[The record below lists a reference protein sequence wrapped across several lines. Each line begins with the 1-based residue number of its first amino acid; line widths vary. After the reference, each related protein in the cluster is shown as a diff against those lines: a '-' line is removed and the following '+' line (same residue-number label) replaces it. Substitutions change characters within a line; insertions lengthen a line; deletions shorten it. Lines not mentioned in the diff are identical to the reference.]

1 MNYEKFKEE
10 FAQRFRDYLPKP
22 YNTWTLKL
30 CTVPKVNGFVEAIN
44 LLPEN
49 EAAAVP
55 NLYVSDLYEAYQFYG
70 GMDEMLKRAAEAFV
84 IGMKYTRQA
93 AQQLDLEDPRGHIV
107 YMLINTE
114 MNGELLKDVP
124 HRSFLDLTI
133 IYRLIVD
140 CPGEGFNSAIID
152 HRMAEQ
158 YQLDEEELFR
168 IAAENTPRLMPPIVE
183 SISESFY
190 LLTNRQRTLGA
201 SALLYQDILECAAEK
216 MGADL
221 FLLPSSIHEVFLIPD
236 AGQNRAMMR
245 RTVVE
250 ANQSVVKKS
259 EVLSDNVYH
268 YCRAT
273 GALTVASDSENRI
286 S

>member
-70 GMDEMLKRAAEAFV
+70 DMDEMLKKAAEAFV

-93 AQQLDLEDPRGHIV
+93 AQQIDLEDPRGHIV

-158 YQLDEEELFR
+158 YQLDEEELFQ

>member
-70 GMDEMLKRAAEAFV
+70 DMDEMLKKAAEAFV

-93 AQQLDLEDPRGHIV
+93 AQQIDLEDPREHIV

>member
-70 GMDEMLKRAAEAFV
+70 DMDEMLKKAAEAFV

-140 CPGEGFNSAIID
+140 CPGEGFNSAILD